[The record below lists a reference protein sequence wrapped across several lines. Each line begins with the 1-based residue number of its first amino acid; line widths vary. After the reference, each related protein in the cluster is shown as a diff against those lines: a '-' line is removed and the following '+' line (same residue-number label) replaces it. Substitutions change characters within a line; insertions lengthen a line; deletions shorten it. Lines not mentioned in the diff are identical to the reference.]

1 MHPRMKI
8 KELAMESNV
17 MLYRVAFRISDVP
30 WKIRWKITRFYISFK
45 RRWKEAGTIRSG
57 SFSFIPLPFPSW
69 NHWNW
74 YVLWF
79 FDKCTSFLHLFSI
92 FYFIF
97 YIFSFFFF
105 LFIAH
110 VSLKLFR
117 EREREK
123 IFYPTWYFSSIN
135 ILFSYFVVITF
146 PFRWWYTNS
155 SLSFFNFHP
164 SML

>member
-30 WKIRWKITRFYISFK
+30 WKIRWKITRFYIAFK

-57 SFSFIPLPFPSW
+57 SFSFTHFLFLRETIGIDMYCDFLI
-69 NHWNW
+69 NVHI
-74 YVLWF
+74 F
-79 FDKCTSFLHLFSI
+79 FTSLLDI
-92 FYFIF
+92 LFYFIF
-97 YIFSFFFF
+97 TSIFFLFF

-117 EREREK
+117 ERENFLPNL
-123 IFYPTWYFSSIN
+123 IF
-135 ILFSYFVVITF
+135 
-146 PFRWWYTNS
+146 
-155 SLSFFNFHP
+155 FFD
-164 SML
+164 

>member
-30 WKIRWKITRFYISFK
+30 WKIRWKITRFYITFK

-57 SFSFIPLPFPSW
+57 SFSFTHFLFLRETIGIDMYCDFLI
-69 NHWNW
+69 NVHI
-74 YVLWF
+74 F
-79 FDKCTSFLHLFSI
+79 FTSLLDI
-92 FYFIF
+92 LFYFIF
-97 YIFSFFFF
+97 TSIFFLFF

-117 EREREK
+117 ERENFLPNL
-123 IFYPTWYFSSIN
+123 IF
-135 ILFSYFVVITF
+135 
-146 PFRWWYTNS
+146 
-155 SLSFFNFHP
+155 FFD
-164 SML
+164 

>member
-30 WKIRWKITRFYISFK
+30 WKIRWKITRFYIAFK

-57 SFSFIPLPFPSW
+57 SFSFTHFLFLRETIGIDMYCDFLI
-69 NHWNW
+69 NVHI
-74 YVLWF
+74 F
-79 FDKCTSFLHLFSI
+79 FTSLLDI
-92 FYFIF
+92 LFYFIF
-97 YIFSFFFF
+97 TSIFFPFF

-117 EREREK
+117 ERENFLPNL
-123 IFYPTWYFSSIN
+123 IF
-135 ILFSYFVVITF
+135 
-146 PFRWWYTNS
+146 
-155 SLSFFNFHP
+155 FFD
-164 SML
+164 